1 MDNQKLFG
9 TLKEISNSMTRV
21 DGEKT
26 FQKEAINSAAEEHQI
41 SKKLIRKLAK
51 AYHKQNYTEEKAT
64 AEEFSEIYESVVGE
78 V

>member
-21 DGEKT
+21 DSEKT